1 MNFIQVV
8 EEIDG
13 NREVIL
19 INLDMV
25 VSVVNKD
32 GKALFN
38 TVMGQYEIEAPV
50 DEIGQLI
57 EMLQHK
63 AHRTRIDGLK
73 GETLNVKVVNK

>member
-8 EEIDG
+8 DE
-13 NREVIL
+13 NKEVIL

-38 TVMGQYEIEAPV
+38 TVMGQYETVASV

-63 AHRTRIDGLK
+63 AHRVRIDGLK